1 MTIPYRGN
9 TGLGSYFI
17 TSASYQ
23 KIAVFQT
30 DRMAGLLLNVLFRY
44 RDQGKYLLH
53 EFVVMP
59 DHIHLILTPTD
70 TVEKAMQLIKGGFSF
85 RAKKELGFHGEI
97 WETSFYDRRIRDYR
111 EYCQFREYI
120 HLNPVKA
127 RLSESPAA
135 YRYGSAAGTFSLD
148 PLPQRLKPSQLAG

>member
-9 TGLGSYFI
+9 TGLSSYFL

-23 KIAVFQT
+23 KMCVFQT
-30 DRMAGLLLNVLFRY
+30 DRMAGLLLDVLFRY

-53 EFVVMP
+53 EFVIMP
-59 DHIHLILTPTD
+59 DHVHLMLTPTD

-97 WETSFYDRRIRDYR
+97 WETSFYDRRIRDLR

-127 RLSESPAA
+127 RLSESAEG
-135 YRYGSAAGTFSLD
+135 YQYGSAAGSFSLD
-148 PLPQRLKPSQLAG
+148 PLPQRLKPTRLAS

>member
-1 MTIPYRGN
+1 MGC
-9 TGLGSYFI
+9 YFL

-30 DRMAGLLLNVLFRY
+30 DRMAGLLLEVLFRY

-53 EFVVMP
+53 EFVIMP
-59 DHIHLILTPTD
+59 DHIHLMLTPTD

-85 RAKKELGFHGEI
+85 RAKKELGYTGEI
-97 WETSFYDRRIRDYR
+97 WESSFYDRRIRDLR

-120 HLNPVKA
+120 HVNPVKA
-127 RLSESPAA
+127 RLSEAA
-135 YRYGSAAGTFSLD
+135 ESYRYSSASPGCLLD
-148 PLPQRLKPSQLAG
+148 PLPQRLKPISLAG